1 MEQPMPSAEAH
12 AYQKARRINLDSVTH
27 GTLAEIGA
35 GQEVAR
41 WFFHVGGA
49 AATVAKTISAY
60 DMAVSDALYGP
71 SDRYVSRPRLR
82 AMLDREFEL
91 LLAQL
96 DGKRGATTSFF
107 VFANTVAARSY
118 SRPQDG
124 DGWLGVRF
132 QHQPRTA
139 PSEIIIHARLLDTEN
154 VREQEALG
162 LLGLNLLYGALYLHT
177 DPLLLIRSLMDD
189 LAPGRVEVDMIRFD
203 GPVFPGLDNRLMSL
217 QLVEQGFTDAV
228 MFRADGE
235 VVHPAEVLY
244 KKPLVVER
252 GSFRPITKTT
262 LDMLERSTAQCLE
275 ELPPGAA
282 LPVAILEMSLRNLMA
297 GDQVDHADF
306 LERVDVLGALGNLV
320 MISRFSTYAPLP
332 AFLRRYTHEPIVLPI
347 GIPHLKELLDE
358 RYYADLEGGILEA
371 FGQLFKGR
379 VTLYVY
385 PSTDPETAQPITLDT
400 LAVPPSL
407 VHLVSH
413 LRAQRRI
420 EPIRGAPPA
429 PQEILPRE
437 VLRRLQAGDV
447 TWEGMVPAPAARL
460 IKERRLFLRRDTP
473 GTFAGSPCRNAGEP
487 NEGSAG
493 FNS

>member
-1 MEQPMPSAEAH
+1 MEQPTRSGGPQS
-12 AYQKARRINLDSVTH
+12 YQKAQRINLDAGTH
-27 GTLAEIGA
+27 GTFAEIGG

-71 SDRYVSRPRLR
+71 TDRYVSRERLR
-82 AMLDREFEL
+82 AMLDREYEVL
-91 LLAQL
+91 LGQL

-107 VFANTVAARSY
+107 VFANTVATRSH
-118 SRPQDG
+118 SRPQGG

-132 QHQPRTA
+132 QHQPRAA

-162 LLGLNLLYGALYLHT
+162 ILGLNLLYGALYHH
-177 DPLLLIRSLMDD
+177 DEPVSLIRSLMDD
-189 LAPGRVEVDMIRFD
+189 LSRVRIEIDMIRFD
-203 GPVFPGLDNRLMSL
+203 GPVFRGLDNRLMSL
-217 QLVEQGFTDAV
+217 QLVEQGFTDAA
-228 MFRADGE
+228 MFTAEGE
-235 VVHPAEVLY
+235 VVQPAEVLY

-252 GSFRPITKTT
+252 GSFRPVTNTT

-282 LPVAILEMSLRNLMA
+282 PPVAILEMSLRNLMA

-306 LERVDVLGALGNLV
+306 LDRVDVLGALGKIV

-332 AFLRRYTHEPIVLPI
+332 AFLRRYTRELIVFPM
-347 GIPHLKELLDE
+347 GIPTLKELLDE
-358 RYYADLEGGILEA
+358 RYYADLDGGILEA
-371 FGQLFKGR
+371 FGQLFTGR

-385 PSTDPETAQPITLDT
+385 PSADPETGELVTLDT

-413 LRAQRRI
+413 LTAHRRI
-420 EPIRGAPPA
+420 EPILGVPEAPR
-429 PQEILPRE
+429 EVMPRE
-437 VLRRLQAGDV
+437 VLRRLQEGDA
-447 TWEGMVPAPAARL
+447 TWEAMVPAPAARL
-460 IKERRLFLRRDTP
+460 IKERRLFLRQ
-473 GTFAGSPCRNAGEP
+473 EP
-487 NEGSAG
+487 VAAPPPPA
-493 FNS
+493 

>member
-1 MEQPMPSAEAH
+1 MEQPTQSGGPQ
-12 AYQKARRINLDSVTH
+12 AYRKALRINHDAGTH
-27 GTLAEIGA
+27 GTFAEIGA

-49 AATVAKTISAY
+49 AATVAKSISAY

-71 SDRYVSRPRLR
+71 SDRYVSRLRLR
-82 AMLDREFEL
+82 AMLDREYEV

-96 DGKRGATTSFF
+96 DGKRGTTTSFF

-132 QHQPRTA
+132 QHQPRCA

-154 VREQEALG
+154 IREQEALG
-162 LLGLNLLYGALYLHT
+162 ILGLNLLYGALYYHA
-177 DPLLLIRSLMDD
+177 DPLVLIRSLMDD
-189 LAPGRVEVDMIRFD
+189 LSAGRVEIDMIRFD
-203 GPVFPGLDNRLMSL
+203 GPVFGGIDNRLMSL
-217 QLVEQGFTDAV
+217 QLVEQAFTDAA

-252 GSFRPITKTT
+252 GSFRPITNTT
-262 LDMLERSTAQCLE
+262 LDMLERSTAQCE
-275 ELPPGAA
+275 EDLPPGAA
-282 LPVAILEMSLRNLMA
+282 PPVAILEMSLRNLMA

-306 LERVDVLGALGNLV
+306 LDRVDVLGALGKIV

-332 AFLRRYTHEPIVLPI
+332 AFLRRYTHEPIVFPI

-358 RYYADLEGGILEA
+358 HYYADLEGGILEA

-379 VTLYVY
+379 VTLYIY
-385 PSTDPETAQPITLDT
+385 PSADPETGQPSTLDT

-407 VHLVSH
+407 VHLVNH
-413 LRAQRRI
+413 LKAQHRI
-420 EPIRGAPPA
+420 EPIRGVPAPP
-429 PQEILPRE
+429 QEVLPRE
-437 VLRRLQAGDV
+437 VLRRLQAGDT
-447 TWEGMVPAPAARL
+447 TWEALVPAPAARL
-460 IKERRLFLRRDTP
+460 IKERRLFLRR
-473 GTFAGSPCRNAGEP
+473 EP
-487 NEGSAG
+487 AA
-493 FNS
+493 